1 MPSIANTQH
10 AEAWNGHEG
19 VHWAENAD
27 RYDAMAAGINDPLFA
42 AAAIGERDRVL
53 DIGCGAGWTTRQAAR
68 RAGRGG
74 ATGIDI
80 SAPMLARAR
89 AAAAEEGLTNVTF
102 VQGDAQV
109 HPFPA
114 AGYDVAFSRGGVM
127 FFGDHVAAF
136 TNIHQALRPAGRL
149 VFAGPQPS
157 GSTGDHAQAFAALGP
172 LMRGPS
178 PAARGMGSLTDPAR
192 IQEILTAAG
201 FADVS
206 IAPVEVSVVWGRNAD
221 DAVNF
226 YFATGPVRHN
236 LAEVAPATV
245 ERVRDEVR
253 SALREY
259 ETPHGVRL
267 RGGIW
272 VVTATRPGRFHSASR

>member
-1 MPSIANTQH
+1 VHPIANTRQ

-19 VHWAENAD
+19 RHWADHAD
-27 RYDAMAAGINDPLFA
+27 RYDAMAAGLNAPLFA
-42 AAAIGERDRVL
+42 AAAIAERDRVL
-53 DIGCGAGWTTRQAAR
+53 DVGCGTGWPTRLAAR
-68 RAGRGG
+68 RASQG
-74 ATGIDI
+74 AVTGIDI

-89 AAAAEEGLTNVTF
+89 AAAAEAGLTNVTF
-102 VQGDAQV
+102 VHGDAQV
-109 HPFPA
+109 YPLPVA
-114 AGYDVAFSRGGVM
+114 SYDLAISRGGVM

-136 TNIHQALRPAGRL
+136 TNILRALRPGGRL
-149 VFAGPQPS
+149 VFAGPQPG
-157 GSTGDHAQAFAALGP
+157 GSSGDHARAFAALGP

-192 IQEILTAAG
+192 IHEILTAAG
-201 FADVS
+201 FADAS
-206 IAPVEVSVVWGRNAD
+206 ITPVEVPVVWGRDAD
-221 DAVNF
+221 DAVEF
-226 YFATGPVRHN
+226 YFGTGPVRYN

-259 ETPHGVRL
+259 ETPRGVCL

-272 VVTATRPGRFHSASR
+272 LVTATRP

>member
-1 MPSIANTQH
+1 MQSIANTQQ

-42 AAAIGERDRVL
+42 AAGIGERDRVL
-53 DIGCGAGWTTRQAAR
+53 DIGCGTGWPTRLAAR
-68 RAGRGG
+68 RASRGDV
-74 ATGIDI
+74 TGIDI

-102 VQGDAQV
+102 VQGDVQV

-114 AGYDVAFSRGGVM
+114 ASYDLAISRGGVM

-136 TNIHQALRPAGRL
+136 TNIRQALRPGGRL
-149 VFAGPQPS
+149 VFAGPQPG
-157 GSTGDHAQAFAALGP
+157 GSSGDHARAFAALGP

-192 IQEILTAAG
+192 IQEILPVAG

-206 IAPVEVSVVWGRNAD
+206 IAPVEVPVVWGRDAD
-221 DAVNF
+221 DAVDF

-236 LAEVAPATV
+236 LAEVAPAAV

-259 ETPHGVRL
+259 ETPEGVRL

-272 VVTATRPGRFHSASR
+272 LVTATRP

>member
-1 MPSIANTQH
+1 MQSIANTQQ

-42 AAAIGERDRVL
+42 AAGIGERDRVL
-53 DIGCGAGWTTRQAAR
+53 DIGCGAGRPTRLAAR
-68 RAGRGG
+68 RASRGEV
-74 ATGIDI
+74 TGIDI

-89 AAAAEEGLTNVTF
+89 ATAAEEGLTNVTF

-114 AGYDVAFSRGGVM
+114 ASYDLAISRGGLM

-136 TNIHQALRPAGRL
+136 TNIRQALRPGGRL
-149 VFAGPQPS
+149 VFAGPQPG
-157 GSTGDHAQAFAALGP
+157 GSSSSDHARAFAALGP

-192 IQEILTAAG
+192 IEEILTAAG

-206 IAPVEVSVVWGRNAD
+206 IAPVEVPVVWGRDAD
-221 DAVNF
+221 DAVAF

-236 LAEVAPATV
+236 LAEVVPATV

-259 ETPHGVRL
+259 ETPEGVRL

-272 VVTATRPGRFHSASR
+272 LVTATRP

>member
-1 MPSIANTQH
+1 MQSIANTQQ

-27 RYDAMAAGINDPLFA
+27 RYNAMADGINDPLFA
-42 AAAIGERDRVL
+42 AAGIGERDHIL
-53 DIGCGAGWTTRQAAR
+53 DIGCGTGRPTRLAAR
-68 RAGRGG
+68 RASRGE

-80 SAPMLARAR
+80 SAPMLAKAR

-114 AGYDVAFSRGGVM
+114 ARYDLALSRGGVM
-127 FFGDHVAAF
+127 FFVDHVAAF
-136 TNIHQALRPAGRL
+136 TNIRQALRPGGRL
-149 VFAGPQPS
+149 VFASPQPG
-157 GSTGDHAQAFAALGP
+157 GSFGDHARAFAALGP

-206 IAPVEVSVVWGRNAD
+206 IAPVEVSVVWGRDAD
-221 DAVNF
+221 DAVEF

-259 ETPHGVRL
+259 ETPDGVRL

-272 VVTATRPGRFHSASR
+272 LVTATRP

>member
-1 MPSIANTQH
+1 MQSIANTQQ

-42 AAAIGERDRVL
+42 AAGIGERDRVL
-53 DIGCGAGWTTRQAAR
+53 DIGCGTGWPTRLAAR
-68 RAGRGG
+68 RASRGDV
-74 ATGIDI
+74 TGIDI

-102 VQGDAQV
+102 VQGDAQL

-114 AGYDVAFSRGGVM
+114 ASYNLAISRGGVM

-136 TNIHQALRPAGRL
+136 TNIRQALRPGGRL
-149 VFAGPQPS
+149 VFAGPQPG
-157 GSTGDHAQAFAALGP
+157 GSSGDHARAFAALGP

-192 IQEILTAAG
+192 IQEILPAAG

-206 IAPVEVSVVWGRNAD
+206 IAPVEVPVVWGRDAD
-221 DAVNF
+221 DAVDF

-259 ETPHGVRL
+259 ETPEGVRL

-272 VVTATRPGRFHSASR
+272 LVTATRP

>member
-1 MPSIANTQH
+1 MQSIANTQQ

-42 AAAIGERDRVL
+42 AAGIGERDRVL
-53 DIGCGAGWTTRQAAR
+53 DIGCGAGWPTRLAAR
-68 RAGRGG
+68 RASRGEV
-74 ATGIDI
+74 TGIDI

-89 AAAAEEGLTNVTF
+89 AAAAHEGLTNVTF

-109 HPFPA
+109 HPFPPA
-114 AGYDVAFSRGGVM
+114 SYDLAISRGGVM
-127 FFGDHVAAF
+127 FFDDHVAAF
-136 TNIHQALRPAGRL
+136 TNIRQALRPGGRL
-149 VFAGPQPS
+149 VFVGPQPG
-157 GSTGDHAQAFAALGP
+157 GSSGDHARAFAALGP

-206 IAPVEVSVVWGRNAD
+206 IAPVEVPVVWGRDAD
-221 DAVNF
+221 DAVDF
-226 YFATGPVRHN
+226 YFAIGPVRHN

-259 ETPHGVRL
+259 ETPEGVRL

-272 VVTATRPGRFHSASR
+272 LVTATRS